1 MKLRV
6 GLALFAF
13 VTFTTLSA
21 SAQMSEGEKKAAARA
36 AYMEGIALQDKGSPA
51 EALGRF
57 EAAQKLFDAPT
68 HLLHIAECQ
77 ALTGKLVEASETY
90 ETLIRKPLGKDAPD
104 AFVQAQEQ
112 GKAELAQLRQRIPTM
127 RVTVRPEPEAL
138 QNLQITVN
146 DKQMPV
152 ELVGIARPVNPGGYK
167 ITAAATG
174 WGTSAPVDVEVKE
187 REPKNVELVLEQGA
201 TGGVVV
207 VGPATA
213 GNAGSAGT
221 PPPYEQPKPKPAPGS
236 PSPAG
241 LLLGIRPGVFIPF
254 GEVTKNRSFDEFGTA
269 GPGVGL
275 DVVGRLARLFLLGG
289 TLELT
294 TLGAPS
300 AFKRDTLA
308 EVSTHTIY
316 AGVLAGIMPNVDR
329 VTFVADAGVGL
340 RYLSRTLTLS
350 TPDGSSTKTDEKSNG
365 LELAISAGLSIPA
378 GPIRI
383 VPKAGLAFGQFT
395 DRDCV
400 RDATSSMTLSGCAGD
415 TTKIASAS
423 HTIVN
428 LVVGLYYHVD
438 FSKKAGSA
446 SASRFFTTASAL

>member
-36 AYMEGIALQDKGSPA
+36 AYMEGVALQDKGSPA

-152 ELVGIARPVNPGGYK
+152 ELVGIARPVNPGAYK

-174 WGTSAPVDVEVKE
+174 WGTSAPVDIEVKE

-201 TGGVVV
+201 TGGVIV
-207 VGPATA
+207 VGPATPE
-213 GNAGSAGT
+213 SAGT
-221 PPPYEQPKPKPAPGS
+221 PPPYEQAKPKPAPGS

-254 GEVTKNRSFDEFGTA
+254 GEVTKNKSFDEFGTA

-289 TLELT
+289 TLEMT
-294 TLGAPS
+294 TLGAPEAT
-300 AFKRDTLA
+300 AFTRGTRA

-350 TPDGSSTKTDEKSNG
+350 AADGSTKTDENYNG
-365 LELAISAGLSIPA
+365 LELAINAGLSIPA

-395 DRDCV
+395 EQDCV
-400 RDATSSMTLSGCAGD
+400 RGATSTTTLTGCVDGAA
-415 TTKIASAS
+415 KIATAS

-446 SASRFFTTASAL
+446 SASRFFTSASAL